1 MVVPYICVIF
11 SSHSLRSLMDFH
23 AERGNHKITSDL
35 LVEARCIS
43 KVGYNQALI
52 LHLNIVKNLADMS
65 IAKKNWKIWETKL
78 IFKN

>member
-1 MVVPYICVIF
+1 
-11 SSHSLRSLMDFH
+11 MDFY

-35 LVEARCIS
+35 LVEARFIS

-65 IAKKNWKIWETKL
+65 IAEKNWKIWETIL
-78 IFKN
+78 IFNN